1 MIVGCLIMH
10 GMLVILSYIKPY
22 VSANT
27 VTSDWPMLHFKPV
40 LCMMCVLETHTQMKG
55 VKTVCIPN
63 YFRHFELHADIFFQ
77 RCNEQTENMWIYT
90 QYSSSTKCFN
100 RGFTFSYFFLRY
112 FLSFSL
118 NNSFTVIY
126 APPVFIWMVSFL
138 SLGAFFYCLLCR
150 ISITNPVFHL
160 YKFKP
165 QIYSEPIRLKRLG
178 LLLHHSNVDVTY
190 KSIRRIHIVNID
202 FTRASVW
209 DGIFGFRWW
218 IFLSEFPIS
227 SWGVMHHC

>member
-1 MIVGCLIMH
+1 
-10 GMLVILSYIKPY
+10 ML
-22 VSANT
+22 
-27 VTSDWPMLHFKPV
+27 
-40 LCMMCVLETHTQMKG
+40 
-55 VKTVCIPN
+55 
-63 YFRHFELHADIFFQ
+63 IFFSNAAMNKQ
-77 RCNEQTENMWIYT
+77 RICEYT
-90 QYSSSTKCFN
+90 LSIHLLLNASIEVFH
-100 RGFTFSYFFLRY
+100 FHTFSSDI

-227 SWGVMHHC
+227 SWGIMHHC

>member
-1 MIVGCLIMH
+1 MLIFFSNAAMNKQR
-10 GMLVILSYIKPY
+10 ICEYTLSIHLLLNA
-22 VSANT
+22 SIEFF
-27 VTSDWPMLHFKPV
+27 HF
-40 LCMMCVLETHTQMKG
+40 HT
-55 VKTVCIPN
+55 
-63 YFRHFELHADIFFQ
+63 FSSDIFFVFLLKQ
-77 RCNEQTENMWIYT
+77 QLYSHLCPTRLYLDGFFPFSRC
-90 QYSSSTKCFN
+90 
-100 RGFTFSYFFLRY
+100 L
-112 FLSFSL
+112 
-118 NNSFTVIY
+118 
-126 APPVFIWMVSFL
+126 
-138 SLGAFFYCLLCR
+138 FYCLLCR

>member
-100 RGFTFSYFFLRY
+100 RGFPFSYFFLRY
-112 FLSFSL
+112 FFVFLLKQQLYSHLCPTRLYLDGFFPFSRCLFLLS
-118 NNSFTVIY
+118 
-126 APPVFIWMVSFL
+126 PL
-138 SLGAFFYCLLCR
+138 S
-150 ISITNPVFHL
+150 H
-160 YKFKP
+160 
-165 QIYSEPIRLKRLG
+165 Q
-178 LLLHHSNVDVTY
+178 HY
-190 KSIRRIHIVNID
+190 KS
-202 FTRASVW
+202 S
-209 DGIFGFRWW
+209 
-218 IFLSEFPIS
+218 IS
-227 SWGVMHHC
+227 PL